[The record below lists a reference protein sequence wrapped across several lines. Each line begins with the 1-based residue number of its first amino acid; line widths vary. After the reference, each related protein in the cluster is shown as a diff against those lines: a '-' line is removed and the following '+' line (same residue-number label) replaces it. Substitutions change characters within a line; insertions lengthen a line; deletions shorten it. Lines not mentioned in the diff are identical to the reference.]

1 MHTRTLPPPIQR
13 CFVRNIFGTSFNSC
27 VQRGMK
33 LAEPIRFLAALERTS
48 TYVTETP
55 MRCLKLAIAAAAV
68 ALLSGAVVAQTTT
81 TTPSASPQTGTQQPP
96 IAGANSFT
104 EAQAQDR
111 IEKAGFTE
119 VKGLKKDDQGIWRG
133 SAMQSGKQVNVALD
147 FQGNVVAN

>member
-1 MHTRTLPPPIQR
+1 
-13 CFVRNIFGTSFNSC
+13 
-27 VQRGMK
+27 
-33 LAEPIRFLAALERTS
+33 
-48 TYVTETP
+48 
-55 MRCLKLAIAAAAV
+55 MRCLKMAIIAAAV
-68 ALLSGAVVAQTTT
+68 TLLSGAVVAQTTT
-81 TTPSASPQTGTQQPP
+81 TTPSTSPQTGTQQPP
-96 IAGANSFT
+96 VAGANSFT